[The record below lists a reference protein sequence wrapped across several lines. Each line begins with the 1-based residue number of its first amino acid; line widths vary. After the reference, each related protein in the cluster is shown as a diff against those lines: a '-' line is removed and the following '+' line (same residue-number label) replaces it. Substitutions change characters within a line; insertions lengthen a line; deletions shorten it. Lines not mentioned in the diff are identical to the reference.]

1 MKNRL
6 IGLFAGIAAF
16 LLIYCSRLDGL
27 SEEGGMCLALTVMT
41 VIFWAFQTAPSGYVS
56 GLYLVLLVI
65 TGTASPEIVFRAWQ
79 GSTVYLIIG
88 AYLITAAVKN
98 SGLGE
103 RIAYFLVLHF
113 VKGYKSLIAVIF
125 ILTGALSLIIPH
137 PWPRAFLIMSV
148 IREIT
153 EVSSIK
159 QNDSVKIGFAVFA
172 ASVPLSAVFL
182 TGDCTVNPLAAEY
195 AGGAD
200 WIEWLKWMGVPAL
213 VSGLLVYSAFILVF
227 RSENEIAVNREQI
240 RIRIQEK
247 GAFGKKEIKT
257 LIWLFLAVVLW
268 MTDQLHGIEIGW
280 VTMLL
285 AMLMAFPLSGGLLNQ
300 DSWKEVS
307 MNTLIFI
314 TAAMAVGSAGE
325 AAGMNRWIADIL
337 MPGNL
342 PDNVF
347 ILAVFTAVFGIV
359 LHMILGSVMA
369 VMGVCIPAVMTF
381 AASMDVSPMA
391 VSLWTY
397 SAIVL
402 FYVLPFQNMNILVGL
417 GEKNGMY
424 SQKETLRFCFPLFL
438 ITFAVILVETL
449 WWELIGLI

>member
-103 RIAYFLVLHF
+103 RIAYFLVLRF

-195 AGGAD
+195 AGGTD

-247 GAFGKKEIKT
+247 AALGKKEIKT

-285 AMLMAFPLSGGLLNQ
+285 AMLMAFL
-300 DSWKEVS
+300 
-307 MNTLIFI
+307 
-314 TAAMAVGSAGE
+314 
-325 AAGMNRWIADIL
+325 R
-337 MPGNL
+337 
-342 PDNVF
+342 
-347 ILAVFTAVFGIV
+347 
-359 LHMILGSVMA
+359 HM
-369 VMGVCIPAVMTF
+369 
-381 AASMDVSPMA
+381 
-391 VSLWTY
+391 
-397 SAIVL
+397 
-402 FYVLPFQNMNILVGL
+402 Q
-417 GEKNGMY
+417 
-424 SQKETLRFCFPLFL
+424 
-438 ITFAVILVETL
+438 
-449 WWELIGLI
+449 